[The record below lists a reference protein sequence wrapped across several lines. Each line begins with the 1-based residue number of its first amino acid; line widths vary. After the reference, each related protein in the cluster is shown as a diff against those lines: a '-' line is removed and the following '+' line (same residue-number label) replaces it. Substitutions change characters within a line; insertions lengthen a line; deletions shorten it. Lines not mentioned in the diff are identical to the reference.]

1 MDEEPMNQWRAVLS
15 STKNTSIFV
24 ACYLYH
30 SPGSGLPQSP
40 HYPQLQSWKTDSQV
54 QAERLCR
61 RRHVV
66 DLPGLIATPGVLP
79 RAQFC
84 QCKQQKQ
91 RTQESSYMDCQI
103 GHFTLMSGWCL
114 SPPEPKM
121 SIEWSCCTGA
131 QVILLFLNKTWSLG
145 WGCPIIKGAGLSV
158 ERTFRRQTL
167 DVRQ

>member
-1 MDEEPMNQWRAVLS
+1 MKS
-15 STKNTSIFV
+15 CSIIHQEHIIH
-24 ACYLYH
+24 C
-30 SPGSGLPQSP
+30 GLLLVS
-40 HYPQLQSWKTDSQV
+40 QSWLPSAAQPILPSATKLENWLQV

-61 RRHVV
+61 RRHVA

-79 RAQFC
+79 CAQFC
-84 QCKQQKQ
+84 QCKQQ

-103 GHFTLMSGWCL
+103 GHFTRMSGWCL

-131 QVILLFLNKTWSLG
+131 QVILFFKTKLG
-145 WGCPIIKGAGLSV
+145 PSV
-158 ERTFRRQTL
+158 EDVPSSKELDCAWRRQTF